1 MEQNKAIAQSV
12 AKKKKKKLIWKALL
26 MIWLNLLVVVVLYEF
41 VCLKELVLIKKKE
54 TDSHILFVL
63 SSNFIGRQI
72 LIFM

>member
-1 MEQNKAIAQSV
+1 
-12 AKKKKKKLIWKALL
+12 